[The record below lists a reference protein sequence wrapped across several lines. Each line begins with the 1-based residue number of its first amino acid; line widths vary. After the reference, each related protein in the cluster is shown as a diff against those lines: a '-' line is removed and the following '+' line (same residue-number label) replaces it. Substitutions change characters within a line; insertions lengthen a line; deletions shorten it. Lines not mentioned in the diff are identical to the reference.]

1 MIIEFSPSSIT
12 RWICS
17 RNCGELVRVLR
28 LPVKFIRFCDVEG
41 ASRCG
46 FIGIGHVCLPL
57 GTAEADVEWW
67 SVKRAAG
74 GEL

>member
-28 LPVKFIRFCDVEG
+28 LPVKFIRSAMLRE
-41 ASRCG
+41 
-46 FIGIGHVCLPL
+46 H
-57 GTAEADVEWW
+57 
-67 SVKRAAG
+67 RAAVLLASGMFVFLWEQLRRMWNG
-74 GEL
+74 GL